1 MDTEHATW
9 SPKHSPASRVSWQ
22 STGQGL
28 PFRVL
33 CPGHVLSEAPL
44 CASHQSPGEAR
55 FCLQGLQAGAQGCA
69 RPHPHPM
76 HPCLHWGAFLWSCY
90 GELCVGLESTHHQP
104 GIAPVLSHTLQEHR
118 TLILH
123 TCAPHRCHAHMHTCT
138 PHTPHT
144 QTHTCTP
151 HRCYTCMH
159 IHTTHAHTPANP
171 RHHAHMNAYTTY
183 TYTHLHIQQTR
194 VHTHTLHIHHIHIH
208 ICTPHR
214 HHACTRTCTH
224 TTPTGRHAPHRI
236 HTTYTCTIGP
246 ALIFTHTPHTP
257 HAPPHAHKTT
267 HTHACAHVHSCR
279 PKHPPQGWPCHSGAT
294 LPDYWRTAHTRP
306 S

>member
-1 MDTEHATW
+1 MVCLCNPVFCATLSSAQSCHLHRFCFPSPSPAWSPEMLSRVIPISIRVGSSHLQWSSANVSGAPPGAAGSGQVGTCAGLGGSAACAVCPGESITGDATEHATW

-69 RPHPHPM
+69 RSRPHPM

-104 GIAPVLSHTLQEHR
+104 RIAPVLSHTLQEHR

-144 QTHTCTP
+144 HKHIPAHPTDATHVCTYIQ
-151 HRCYTCMH
+151 HMH
-159 IHTTHAHTPANP
+159 
-171 RHHAHMNAYTTY
+171 
-183 TYTHLHIQQTR
+183 THLQT
-194 VHTHTLHIHHIHIH
+194 
-208 ICTPHR
+208 
-214 HHACTRTCTH
+214 
-224 TTPTGRHAPHRI
+224 
-236 HTTYTCTIGP
+236 
-246 ALIFTHTPHTP
+246 
-257 HAPPHAHKTT
+257 
-267 HTHACAHVHSCR
+267 
-279 PKHPPQGWPCHSGAT
+279 
-294 LPDYWRTAHTRP
+294 PDTAHI
-306 S
+306 